1 MDLDVAKTF
10 KKLPQS
16 YWIASTPTTD
26 YPKLTE
32 DIKVDVLIVGGGM
45 SGISCAYLLAKE
57 GVKVAILEADRIL
70 QGTTGH
76 TTAKITSQ
84 HGLIYNKIKS
94 KMSMEF
100 AQQYADANEAAI
112 RLIEKTQN
120 DLHIDCDFMPQS
132 SFVFT
137 RQDEYV
143 QKIKDEVE
151 TASKLGI
158 KASYLEEIPFN
169 IPIKAAVRF
178 ENQAQFHPRKY
189 LLGLAKEI
197 SNKGVSIYEQTRA
210 IDIEENGAYVVTTS
224 DEKKVTA
231 DKVIIASHYPFYNKH
246 GMYFARI
253 YTERSYSI
261 AIKAKEKYP
270 GGMYISEE
278 DPSKSLRS
286 QISDDGELIIIGGEH
301 HKTGQGI
308 DTNNHYEALI
318 AFAKD
323 HFTVE
328 DIPYRWSTQ
337 DCMTIDDVPYIGHFT
352 SNTPNLYVATGY
364 RKWGMTNSTVSAM
377 ILSDLI
383 IRGKSPYQDV
393 YNPSRK
399 TITASAKE
407 FVKENVNVAKELL
420 KGKLSRLPDD
430 FEIEPGEGK
439 VINGLGE
446 RIGAFKD
453 DKGGLHLVNTTCTHM
468 GCELQWN
475 SAERSWDCPCH
486 GSRFTYEGDIIEGPA
501 VMPLEYNKS
510 VNTIEKLIK
519 DDF

>member
-1 MDLDVAKTF
+1 MNFDVENVF

-16 YWIASTPTTD
+16 YWIASTSTTD
-26 YPKLTE
+26 YPKLEE
-32 DIKVDVLIVGGGM
+32 DIKVDVLIIGGGM
-45 SGISCAYLLAKE
+45 AGISSAYMLAKE

-84 HGLIYNKIKS
+84 HGLIYNKIKN

-100 AQQYADANEAAI
+100 AQQYADANESAV
-112 RLIEKTQN
+112 RFIEKTQN
-120 DLHIDCDFMPQS
+120 ELHIDCDFTSQPS
-132 SFVFT
+132 YVFT

-158 KASYLEEIPFN
+158 KASFVEEIPFN
-169 IPIKAAVRF
+169 FPIKAAVRF

-189 LLGLAKEI
+189 LLGLAEEI
-197 SNKGVSIYEQTRA
+197 TKKGVSIFEQTRA
-210 IDIEENGAYVVTTS
+210 IDIEENGAYVVTTK
-224 DEKKVTA
+224 DGKKVTA
-231 DKVIIASHYPFYNKH
+231 EKVIIASHYPFYNKH

-253 YTERSYSI
+253 YPERSYAI
-261 AIKAKEKYP
+261 AIKAKEKFP
-270 GGMYISEE
+270 GGMYVSAE
-278 DPSKSLRS
+278 DPAKSLRS
-286 QISDDGELIIIGGEH
+286 QTSDNGELIIISGEH
-301 HKTGQGI
+301 HKTGQGK
-308 DTNNHYEALI
+308 DTTCHYEALI

-323 HFTVE
+323 YFTVE

-337 DCMTIDDVPYIGHFT
+337 DCMTIDDVPYIGHYT
-352 SNTPNLYVATGY
+352 SNTPNLYVATGF

-383 IRGKSPYQDV
+383 VRGKSPYQDV

-420 KGKLSRLPDD
+420 KGKLSRLPED
-430 FEIEPGEGK
+430 FEIKPGEGK
-439 VINGLGE
+439 VINGNGE
-446 RIGAFKD
+446 RIGAFRD
-453 DKGGLHLVNTTCTHM
+453 EKGGLHLVNTTCTHM
-468 GCELQWN
+468 GCELMWN

-486 GSRFTYEGDIIEGPA
+486 GSRFTYDGDIVEGPA
-501 VMPLEYNKS
+501 VMPLTYEHS
-510 VNTIEKLIK
+510 VNTLEKLIK